1 MPNSWLGKAP
11 DVGCTLCNAQVVIEL
26 DLAKSNREKRQID
39 KTGGG
44 QRIFLCKLN
53 PVKEDM

>member
-26 DLAKSNREKRQID
+26 DLAKSNREKRQIY
-39 KTGGG
+39 KTGDG
-44 QRIFLCKLN
+44 QRIFICF
-53 PVKEDM
+53 VIF